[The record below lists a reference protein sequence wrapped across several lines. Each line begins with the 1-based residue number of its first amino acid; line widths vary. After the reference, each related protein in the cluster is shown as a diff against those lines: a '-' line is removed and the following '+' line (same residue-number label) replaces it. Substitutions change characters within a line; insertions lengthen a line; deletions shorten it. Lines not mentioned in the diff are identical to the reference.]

1 MVLMVQAGPPTAYA
15 ALNWVSPPGTVFL
28 PFLVVHSGRSTIAS
42 RGMLT
47 PYARFRSAE
56 RCSRIVVSERP
67 GVSPPMLVPSRLS
80 EPITS
85 TLSGFFGPS
94 TSTASGRSLP
104 SLADRDRVDVALE
117 LLVRDHEPEVTTHQ
131 HDREPDHDP
140 LVIRRRRE
148 RRPLWRGSSSDNVTL
163 VLGRDPPL

>member
-1 MVLMVQAGPPTAYA
+1 MSSLTSSGTQTSTPLTALTISLNPTKLITTKWSTRTLVIFSTVLIVQAGPPTAYA
-15 ALNWVSPPGTVFL
+15 ALNWVRPPGTMSL
-28 PFLVVHSGRSTIAS
+28 PFLVWHSGRSTMAS

-47 PYARFRSAE
+47 PYARSRSAE

-94 TSTASGRSLP
+94 TSTASGRSSPRASAIETALMLP
-104 SLADRDRVDVALE
+104 SSFL
-117 LLVRDHEPEVTTHQ
+117 
-131 HDREPDHDP
+131 
-140 LVIRRRRE
+140 
-148 RRPLWRGSSSDNVTL
+148 
-163 VLGRDPPL
+163 

>member
-1 MVLMVQAGPPTAYA
+1 MSSLTSSGTQTLTPLTALTISLKPAKLITTKWSMRTLVIFSTVLIVHAGPPTAYA
-15 ALNWVSPPGTVFL
+15 ALNWVSPPGIVFL
-28 PFLVVHSGRSTIAS
+28 PFLVLQSGRSTIAS

-85 TLSGFFGPS
+85 TFIGFLGPS
-94 TSTASGRSLP
+94 TFTAVGP
-104 SLADRDRVDVALE
+104 VVA
-117 LLVRDHEPEVTTHQ
+117 Q
-131 HDREPDHDP
+131 
-140 LVIRRRRE
+140 RRRRS
-148 RRPLWRGSSSDNVTL
+148 RWR
-163 VLGRDPPL
+163 